1 MLHPLWLA
9 GSLVLL
15 VSGVVCILFPQ
26 AMRWLADVMERSVAS
41 FSASRLEQRRTR
53 YITGILLMTASVL
66 LFKLAY
72 IVPLIGQ

>member
-26 AMRWLADVMERSVAS
+26 AMRSLADALDRSVAS
-41 FSASRLEQRRTR
+41 FSASMLEQRRTR
-53 YITGILLMTASVL
+53 YITGILLMTASVV

-72 IVPLIGQ
+72 MVPLIGK